1 MNIHKSQLFWC
12 ELQGYTVLTHCHFW
26 DVRVDIRTPGPQR
39 AMQVGWA
46 DEGGWPAIAW
56 SSGFCRRTTHL
67 RLIYIIHSVSL
78 PFLYIYIH
86 QYTYVYMYII
96 IYAYKTRKHHINI
109 CLDLT
114 GSYYTYFTWICPK
127 QDMYPTFRG
136 GHPEDATADERR
148 GIVVTGQG
156 KGRPTKLRGVDEH
169 SWGLPSGKLT

>member
-1 MNIHKSQLFWC
+1 MWTTGVH
-12 ELQGYTVLTHCHFW
+12 
-26 DVRVDIRTPGPQR
+26 
-39 AMQVGWA
+39 
-46 DEGGWPAIAW
+46 
-56 SSGFCRRTTHL
+56 GFDT
-67 RLIYIIHSVSL
+67 L
-78 PFLYIYIH
+78 PFLGCEGWHPDPRAPACHAGWVSWWGRLTRNCLELRLLQKNHPSKTHLYHSFRIFAFSMYIYIH